1 MKQAVGRKEPL
12 THSRS
17 QHKIKEREGAIREST
32 SPAHFGM
39 SDWEHFRAGVDPSR
53 MGEGLKVFVCH
64 VGFVNSEEA
73 ESCVGSCIQG
83 GFKN

>member
-17 QHKIKEREGAIREST
+17 QYKIKEREGAVREST
-32 SPAHFGM
+32 SSAHFGM
-39 SDWEHFRAGVDPSR
+39 SAWEHFRAGVDPSR

-64 VGFVNSEEA
+64 MGFVNTEEA

-83 GFKN
+83 GSKN